1 MAIPEMDNKD
11 KREFTGRDR
20 EMMPAKGRGRWYE
33 RSLVERLNDNTERKL
48 EKEVC

>member
-1 MAIPEMDNKD
+1 MDDKG

-33 RSLVERLNDNTERKL
+33 ESLLERGNDNTERKL
-48 EKEVC
+48 ERDVC